1 VAAQEKDSEF
11 AQVLMTRTAR
21 AQKLVCSFQ
30 PHEVSHCSKRC
41 EIDGP
46 GARNRRG
53 RSFCHWIWRGLFMM
67 LLRDSRE
74 PAQPFC
80 SDRRSNYDRSRGAVS
95 RFLADS
101 WPRLGHS
108 TARRQIAGRE
118 VCHSPRRISCGAP
131 LCAEDIGGYCAFS
144 SPVGLAW
151 VVVGEQP
158 LLAAGV
164 LVPRL

>member
-1 VAAQEKDSEF
+1 MGRHTTGSVTPS
-11 AQVLMTRTAR
+11 
-21 AQKLVCSFQ
+21 SG
-30 PHEVSHCSKRC
+30 
-41 EIDGP
+41 GP
-46 GARNRRG
+46 GERFGVCASADDANSARG

-67 LLRDSRE
+67 LLRDFRE

-118 VCHSPRRISCGAP
+118 VCHSPRRISCGARFVPKISGAIAHFRLLWALRGSWLVSNPCLP
-131 LCAEDIGGYCAFS
+131 LGFWFRACEANPLGDADIRSAS
-144 SPVGLAW
+144 V
-151 VVVGEQP
+151 
-158 LLAAGV
+158 
-164 LVPRL
+164 R